1 MTFVSVIN
9 IEAKTNYI
17 DLVLTENLICA
28 LTDTEKLQFF
38 DNKTGQIINLKLDIN
53 YGIKIIS
60 TDHFGKLVVVDKDN
74 NIRRLQLET
83 RTFEFIAK
91 VKQNLYYIL
100 FDSKNDCYAI
110 TEKGIL
116 NLKTNKIYF
125 SNNSFNHQIIFEDK
139 WEKPYCYFI
148 DRSDIIWLGYGYG
161 EWGGNIFTFETITN
175 KFISPNLE
183 SFNIA
188 LWPIKSFFE
197 DDSCTYLSSGL
208 QHMRTR
214 SIIIKFKNLKATAL
228 FETEFKRMQLSG
240 NGSFEELFEAE
251 YIGPS
256 AYNKYNKSI
265 YFYSQNGIFKGE
277 LNKDLSKIENWSN
290 IIKPKLHWS
299 QGQPDAVG
307 SPMNVFKLAIIDRDR
322 FLFLT
327 QHDGIGFYDGQNLQM
342 IDL

>member
-1 MTFVSVIN
+1 
-9 IEAKTNYI
+9 
-17 DLVLTENLICA
+17 
-28 LTDTEKLQFF
+28 
-38 DNKTGQIINLKLDIN
+38 
-53 YGIKIIS
+53 
-60 TDHFGKLVVVDKDN
+60 
-74 NIRRLQLET
+74 
-83 RTFEFIAK
+83 
-91 VKQNLYYIL
+91 
-100 FDSKNDCYAI
+100 
-110 TEKGIL
+110 
-116 NLKTNKIYF
+116 
-125 SNNSFNHQIIFEDK
+125 
-139 WEKPYCYFI
+139 
-148 DRSDIIWLGYGYG
+148 
-161 EWGGNIFTFETITN
+161 
-175 KFISPNLE
+175 
-183 SFNIA
+183 
-188 LWPIKSFFE
+188 
-197 DDSCTYLSSGL
+197 
-208 QHMRTR
+208 
-214 SIIIKFKNLKATAL
+214 LKATTL

-327 QHDGIGFYDGQNLQM
+327 QHDGIGFYDGQNLKM